1 MQTTIWRLS
10 LFIVIPLL
18 IAIFAA
24 AEDIPSDN
32 NAKIHEAI
40 RICREKLAVD
50 PHFPKIQRS
59 LAQLLDSQISDDQ
72 PDNTMVTEVIELY
85 HAVGI
90 PSPEVMESRL
100 PPETV
105 RFESLVRAGTIANEI
120 LHDSSKATSCYISAL
135 ELDGIDGN
143 SLVAVFNVVM
153 PMLLSSVLVGRGE
166 TTIAPNGSIKTSSN
180 EQNLMTALNLCDLI
194 ATKCPEEPIVDEY
207 KGATLRKMQNQHSAF
222 QSYRQAMLKS
232 KQAYSDCDG
241 PTNPKE
247 CLAHLGTFV
256 KMSILVSAAA
266 REAGIGPE
274 EQMKYLEEAEKY
286 LGPFLEDSSDELDGF
301 LLEAGREQAVELYN
315 NMGIVEKKRG
325 ALPQARAFF
334 MKALEVKANDGHAL
348 VQLASLEDGTG
359 DDIVSK
365 VTELDTEYVSAL
377 FDGYSSRFESELV
390 DVLQYKGHSL
400 VYDALGATWK
410 KLQISLSSINTIVDL
425 GSGTGLLGELIAN
438 EMPWVAVHGVDLSQR
453 MIDIARERK
462 NKNGSD
468 VYASVTNGDAVK
480 YLSALKNRS
489 VDSVVASDVFVYIGD
504 ISGVLEESA
513 RCLVENGLVGF
524 TVEIYEDTKHDH
536 DSGLKLLP
544 SGRFGHSKA
553 HIDNLARSKGFE
565 VSSWKNCVLRQGGGK
580 DVKGAVVILKK
591 V

>member
-1 MQTTIWRLS
+1 
-10 LFIVIPLL
+10 
-18 IAIFAA
+18 
-24 AEDIPSDN
+24 
-32 NAKIHEAI
+32 
-40 RICREKLAVD
+40 
-50 PHFPKIQRS
+50 
-59 LAQLLDSQISDDQ
+59 
-72 PDNTMVTEVIELY
+72 
-85 HAVGI
+85 
-90 PSPEVMESRL
+90 
-100 PPETV
+100 
-105 RFESLVRAGTIANEI
+105 
-120 LHDSSKATSCYISAL
+120 
-135 ELDGIDGN
+135 
-143 SLVAVFNVVM
+143 
-153 PMLLSSVLVGRGE
+153 MLLSSVLVGRGD

-180 EQNLMTALNLCDLI
+180 EQNLIIALDLCDLI

-207 KGATLRKMQNQHSAF
+207 KGATLRKMQNQHAAF
-222 QSYRQAMLKS
+222 QSYRRAMLKS
-232 KQAYSDCDG
+232 RQAYLDCDRQA
-241 PTNPKE
+241 NPKE
-247 CLAHLGTFV
+247 CLAPLGTFV

-286 LGPFLEDSSDELDGF
+286 LGPFLEDSSDELDEF
-301 LLEAGREQAVELYN
+301 LVEAGREQAVELYN

-334 MKALEVKANDGHAL
+334 MKALEVKADDGHAL

-365 VTELDTEYVSAL
+365 VTELDPEYVSAL

-400 VYDALGATWK
+400 VYDALGATWG
-410 KLQISLSSINTIVDL
+410 KLQISLSSINTVVDL

-462 NKNGSD
+462 NKSGSD
-468 VYASVTNGDAVK
+468 VYASVTNGDALK
-480 YLSALKNRS
+480 YLSSLKNRS

-504 ISGVLEESA
+504 ISGILEESA

-524 TVEIYEDTKHDH
+524 TVERYEDTKHD
-536 DSGLKLLP
+536 SNGGLKLLP

-553 HIDNLARSKGFE
+553 HIDNLARSKGFK
-565 VSSWKNCVLRQGGGK
+565 VSSWKNCAIRQGGGK